1 VLEVAGGT
9 TLRRLLEASG
19 GVIEQLQGFL
29 LGGYAGT
36 WVGPDAIDLRI
47 DAPTLRDHGAGLGP
61 GIVFALPQS
70 ACVVAEV
77 ASSARWLQRESAKQ
91 CGPCIHGLAAI
102 ADALE
107 ELCAE
112 GDRHGAYGR
121 IERWCGLVMRRGA
134 CALPDGAASF
144 VTSALHAFRP
154 EFDDHAHYGGCDACL
169 EPRQLPTRPA
179 HYVGVAT

>member
-1 VLEVAGGT
+1 VRPVHP
-9 TLRRLLEASG
+9 R
-19 GVIEQLQGFL
+19 
-29 LGGYAGT
+29 
-36 WVGPDAIDLRI
+36 
-47 DAPTLRDHGAGLGP
+47 
-61 GIVFALPQS
+61 
-70 ACVVAEV
+70 
-77 ASSARWLQRESAKQ
+77 
-91 CGPCIHGLAAI
+91 LAAI

-179 HYVGVAT
+179 HYAGVAT